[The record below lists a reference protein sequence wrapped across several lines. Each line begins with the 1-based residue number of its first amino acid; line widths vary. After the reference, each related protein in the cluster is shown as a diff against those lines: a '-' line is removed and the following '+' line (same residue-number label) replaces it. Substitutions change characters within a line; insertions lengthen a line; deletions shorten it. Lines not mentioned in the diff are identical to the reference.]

1 MVKFDLSRNS
11 NDISNVDNPY
21 SFTSRDNIHMWWDY
35 SEFADAYRF
44 SDSSGNEI
52 FDSSA
57 NGQYINTNYSNFGPT
72 NDMSGNVAD
81 TTSPNL
87 TGRWNGT
94 PPTYFGALGIS
105 NEIID
110 ISMVDVSANNSFTD
124 EILEITFQGDVTFDS
139 SIMTDI
145 SAVDW
150 KIDISGGSGWN
161 TLPDGSKNS
170 IVLDGTNKLVIS
182 FTPAAGI
189 FQPTDDI
196 KITMNS
202 MNNKPLS
209 RQYIDISGNK
219 LIPYNI
225 SNDGTGTL
233 VTNNITEIILEG
245 GGF

>member
-57 NGQYINTNYSNFGPT
+57 NVRGINTYYFNEQLG

-87 TGRWNGT
+87 TGRWNFT
-94 PPTYFGALGIS
+94 PPNYFGALQI
-105 NEIID
+105 NNIIQD
-110 ISMVDVSANNSFTD
+110 ISMVSGSVVTTGSHSDD
-124 EILEITFQGDVTFDS
+124 ILEIVFQNDVTFVPNEGWWN
-139 SIMTDI
+139 TD
-145 SAVDW
+145 DW
-150 KIDISGGSGWN
+150 QIDISGASTNNLWA
-161 TLPDGSKNS
+161 TLADASKNG
-170 IVLDGTNKLVIS
+170 VQLGTPRNKLKIY
-182 FTPAAGI
+182 FNPLNGI
-189 FQPTDDI
+189 FNPGDEI
-196 KITMNS
+196 KINLKS
-202 MNNKPLS
+202 MNNKSLN

-233 VTNNITEIILEG
+233 VTNTLT
-245 GGF
+245 